1 MNIVLSA
8 INIIPTNTWHICLVI
23 FIMKNPQLSRQRSTL
38 LHRLEQLLE
47 GPMIFLGFVWLIL
60 LVIELIWGLTP
71 LLEILSITIWIVF
84 IIDFLL
90 KVFLAPKKI
99 NFLKKNWLTVIS
111 LIIPALRVVRF
122 FRIARLIRGLRSV
135 RLIKVV
141 SSLNRSMGSLNATM
155 KRRGFK
161 YVIAITLF
169 VIFAGAAGMFAFEKE
184 GLESYGESLWW
195 TTMLLTSIGS
205 EYWPVTPE
213 GKALCILLS
222 IYGFCV
228 FGYITATLASF
239 FVGRDAEEK
248 DAPVAGSADIAALR
262 KEIEQLNHSVHL
274 LLRRS
279 EPNS

>member
-1 MNIVLSA
+1 
-8 INIIPTNTWHICLVI
+8 
-23 FIMKNPQLSRQRSTL
+23 MKNEQLSRQRSTL
-38 LHRLEQLLE
+38 LYRLEQLLE

-71 LLEILSITIWIVF
+71 LLEIISITIWIVF

-90 KVFLAPKKI
+90 KLFLAPKKLT
-99 NFLKKNWLTVIS
+99 FLKKNWLTIIS

-161 YVIAITLF
+161 YVIAITVF
-169 VIFAGAAGMFAFEKE
+169 IIFAGAAGMYAFEKE

-248 DAPVAGSADIAALR
+248 DAPVAGSVDIAALR
-262 KEIEQLNHSVHL
+262 KEIEKLNQSVKVL
-274 LLRRS
+274 LQRNERG
-279 EPNS
+279 N

>member
-1 MNIVLSA
+1 
-8 INIIPTNTWHICLVI
+8 
-23 FIMKNPQLSRQRSTL
+23 
-38 LHRLEQLLE
+38 
-47 GPMIFLGFVWLIL
+47 MIFLGFVWLIL

-161 YVIAITLF
+161 YVIAITVF
-169 VIFAGAAGMFAFEKE
+169 VIFAGAAGMYAFEKE

-248 DAPVAGSADIAALR
+248 GAPVAGSADIAALR
-262 KEIEQLNHSVHL
+262 KDIETLNKSVHL
-274 LLRRS
+274 LLQRR
-279 EPNS
+279 EPGS